1 MIDTVKE
8 EVGISG
14 KLWKTEENKMLVIN
28 ITMCKTNR

>member
-14 KLWKTEENKMLVIN
+14 KLWKTEENKIACNQYYNV
-28 ITMCKTNR
+28 